1 MTLALSEYGGL
12 SSLSHG
18 SKLNKKM
25 QGVDFYKFK
34 KVYLEMFTFFL
45 DFKRYKKI
53 FQTKAFGPTIK
64 SLKNS

>member
-25 QGVDFYKFK
+25 QGVDFYKLK
-34 KVYLEMFTFFL
+34 KNILRNNYNFFE
-45 DFKRYKKI
+45 F
-53 FQTKAFGPTIK
+53 
-64 SLKNS
+64 